1 MRSGKPPSP
10 SRSSR
15 WARLARGPAS
25 RGGRG
30 KENQARGRTQSAQP
44 KNDSARGG
52 PQQLSRSGNQL
63 EDAVALA
70 VEKANARAQLAL
82 EHEDLEQVADAVG
95 VPAEVLQEAVSEV
108 QGNAIMPS
116 QPSPQ
121 TSLKKPPSS

>member
-1 MRSGKPPSP
+1 M
-10 SRSSR
+10 
-15 WARLARGPAS
+15 
-25 RGGRG
+25 
-30 KENQARGRTQSAQP
+30 
-44 KNDSARGG
+44 
-52 PQQLSRSGNQL
+52 
-63 EDAVALA
+63 A
-70 VEKANARAQLAL
+70 VEKANAHAQLAL